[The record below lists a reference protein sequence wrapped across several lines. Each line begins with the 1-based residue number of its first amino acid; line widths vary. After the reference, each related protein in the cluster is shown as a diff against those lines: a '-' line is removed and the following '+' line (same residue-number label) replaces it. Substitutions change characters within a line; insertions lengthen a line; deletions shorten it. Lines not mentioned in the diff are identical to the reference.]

1 MFVVVVLLPTI
12 CVGHKLN
19 MEVLLM
25 CIINKVRF
33 PLFQKLVIRVIQ
45 S

>member
-19 MEVLLM
+19 MEGLLM
-25 CIINKVRF
+25 CIMRF
-33 PLFQKLVIRVIQ
+33 DSRCFRN
-45 S
+45 